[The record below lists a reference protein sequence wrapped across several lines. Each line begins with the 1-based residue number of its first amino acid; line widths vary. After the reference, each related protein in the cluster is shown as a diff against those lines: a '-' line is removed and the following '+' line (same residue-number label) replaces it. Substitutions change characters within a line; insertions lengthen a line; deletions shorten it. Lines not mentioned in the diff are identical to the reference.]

1 MSSTYKISQDFL
13 KSELERLPAV
23 ADKSGYAAADLL
35 RTLAKAAQGDAALT
49 ASVITEGL
57 AVLPTVAAQNGY
69 AASELIRTLAGAAQG
84 DAALTTSVF
93 TAGLAVLPA
102 VAANGGAAAHLV
114 WVLTEAAQGNATLTT
129 AVITAGLAVL
139 PAVADKSGYDAADLV
154 EALVGAA
161 RIGTTQGFV
170 CREFMFSAPGG
181 TENRQTIISFGDTP
195 DQTIA
200 RTVFFDGTLPQLRS
214 AVEKAHPENSPHRP
228 HYEAVL
234 ATAFEALAHRKTLP
248 SFAQSP
254 VRPAVPANP

>member
-13 KSELERLPAV
+13 KSELERLPTVADKSSYTAADLLRTLAEAAQGNAALTTAVITAGLAVLPTV
-23 ADKSGYAAADLL
+23 ADKSGYAAA
-35 RTLAKAAQGDAALT
+35 
-49 ASVITEGL
+49 
-57 AVLPTVAAQNGY
+57 
-69 AASELIRTLAGAAQG
+69 
-84 DAALTTSVF
+84 
-93 TAGLAVLPA
+93 
-102 VAANGGAAAHLV
+102 HLV
-114 WVLTEAAQGNATLTT
+114 WVLAEAAQGNATLTT